1 MKAISV
7 RNSQVGDQIPKAS
20 QLLVDYEYWLKK
32 YYGVTGAY
40 LTNAKTFLKGY
51 RQGGNV
57 LSQLDD
63 YSTAKSPTLRSIL
76 KRFGGFLED
85 KKITYILNDLNET
98 KLPISNVFVKLYL
111 LSVQD
116 RLRSKS
122 SVSTYVTILN
132 GYFKSIKDD
141 PSRINKRT
149 AANYILDPRL
159 SDYTKSL
166 YKAAIKSFCD
176 WAMEMLNSSNDD
188 LSKEQKAVKRGLRVI
203 SQQSIKEV
211 IGIRVSIPRAVSSR
225 YHKDSLTE
233 VQRVRLLKS
242 IKDPRDRSIIA
253 LMAWNGLR
261 TIEVLRLTVSDI
273 RLSEGKLV
281 VWGKGRSEKSK
292 ETIKLSSTAKKEVK
306 VYLVKNK
313 IKRGLLFPSL
323 KRVELDELVT
333 GYLNKLRI
341 KGKFTPHSLR
351 HTAGQIMYDKKIPLE
366 LIQKTLRHSDMR
378 TTMIYAQKAVDRN
391 YFKRLKRF

>member
-7 RNSQVGDQIPKAS
+7 RNSQVGVQLPKAS

-40 LTNAKTFLKGY
+40 LTNAKTFLRGY

-63 YSTAKSPTLRSIL
+63 YSTAKAPTLRSIL
-76 KRFGGFLED
+76 KRFGSFLEE
-85 KKITYILNDLNET
+85 KQVTLILNDLNES

-111 LSVQD
+111 LSAQD

-122 SVSTYVTILN
+122 SLSTYATILN

-149 AANYILDPRL
+149 AAKYILDPRL

-166 YKAAIKSFCD
+166 YKAAIKSFCE
-176 WAMEMLNSSNDD
+176 WVMEMLNSSSDY
-188 LSKEQKAVKRGLRVI
+188 LSKEQKTIKRGLKII

-233 VQRVRLLKS
+233 AQRARLLKS
-242 IKDPRDRSIIA
+242 IKIARDRSIIA

-273 RLSEGKLV
+273 KLTEGKLV
-281 VWGKGRSEKSK
+281 VWGKGRSEQSK
-292 ETIKLSSTAKKEVK
+292 ESIKLSSIAKKEIK
-306 VYLVKNK
+306 SYLVKNK
-313 IKRGLLFPSL
+313 IKRGLLFPSI
-323 KRVELDELVT
+323 KRVELDDLVT

-341 KGKFTPHSLR
+341 KGKFTSHSLR

-366 LIQKTLRHSDMR
+366 LIQKTLRHADMR
-378 TTMIYAQKAVDRN
+378 TTMIYAQKAIDRN